1 MPHAIDCFGI
11 TDRGRVRESNED
23 QFLIADLDK
32 AMLVRQSSLADADHA
47 RMFGG
52 SRGHLLVV
60 ADGIGGAAGG
70 KRASGLA
77 VQAVTRFVLDTMPWF
92 LRLRSREDD
101 AIEDLKEALEA
112 SRSAVSAAAA
122 SERGRERMGTTL
134 TLAYVLW
141 PRLFVVHA
149 GDSRAYL
156 YRKGQLHLI
165 TRDHTVAQKMVDE
178 GQLSPGAIEKSPWS
192 HVLYKCIGTGQADL
206 NPDVFR
212 STLEDEDLLLLCTD
226 GLTGPVPEKRI
237 AELLDDGRAEDAA
250 RRLTDEALAA
260 GAPDNV
266 TVVVA
271 RFPGVAPG

>member
-1 MPHAIDCFGI
+1 MPHAIDCFGL
-11 TDRGRVRESNED
+11 TDRGRVRAANED

-32 AMLVRQSSLADADHA
+32 AMLVRQSSLAEADHA

-52 SRGHLLVV
+52 PRGHLLVV

-77 VQAVTRFVLDTMPWF
+77 IQAVTRFVLDTMPWF

-101 AIEDLKEALEA
+101 AVEDLKEALEA
-112 SRSAVSAAAA
+112 SREAVAAAA
-122 SERGRERMGTTL
+122 AAERGRERMGTTL

-156 YRKGQLHLI
+156 FRNGRLHLI
-165 TRDHTVAQKMVDE
+165 THDHTVAQKLVDE
-178 GQLSPGAIEKSPWS
+178 GQLPPQALETSPWS
-192 HVLYKCIGTGQADL
+192 HVLYKCIGANQAEL

-212 STLEDEDLLLLCTD
+212 ATLADGDALLLCSD
-226 GLTGPVPEKRI
+226 GLTGPVPEARI
-237 AELLDDGRAEDAA
+237 AELLAGGRAEDAA
-250 RRLTDEALAA
+250 RRLVDAALAA

-271 RFPGVAPG
+271 RFPAAG